1 MRPFDRLEATQF
13 DAAGLLID
21 FVDEPEVVDEAYHFL
36 YAVGGTRSITFLPP
50 PQSFKPL
57 YSTRTSILVLQFV
70 LFVLIDIYL
79 SSIKGD
85 FSQRLSGIAHET
97 SLVGD
102 AELEFLSRT
111 GWPAVLL
118 HFEILSAPI
127 GHHSL
132 LRQRNSVLDFRL
144 SYLLPPYGL
153 RGIQLRH
160 PRVALHFLDSHAQI
174 GIIQQGLPDKVFDFG
189 RDCNF
194 RREINYSFLDR
205 QSELLLSSPSKRY
218 LSI

>member
-1 MRPFDRLEATQF
+1 MTELTTIDDALVFAAILPNHKLIHGPSLRSGEVDPLERIQLKLVAPVFHTCQMLTEYLCNSGHEQTMRPFDRLEATQF

-102 AELEFLSRT
+102 AELEFLSRA
-111 GWPAVLL
+111 G
-118 HFEILSAPI
+118 
-127 GHHSL
+127 
-132 LRQRNSVLDFRL
+132 
-144 SYLLPPYGL
+144 
-153 RGIQLRH
+153 
-160 PRVALHFLDSHAQI
+160 
-174 GIIQQGLPDKVFDFG
+174 
-189 RDCNF
+189 
-194 RREINYSFLDR
+194 
-205 QSELLLSSPSKRY
+205 
-218 LSI
+218 